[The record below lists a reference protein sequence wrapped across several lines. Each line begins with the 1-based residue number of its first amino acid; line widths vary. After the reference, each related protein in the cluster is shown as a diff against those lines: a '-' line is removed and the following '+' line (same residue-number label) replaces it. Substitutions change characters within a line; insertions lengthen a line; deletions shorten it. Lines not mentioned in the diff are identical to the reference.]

1 MIFNPVPGFAALA
14 LLALAACDPA
24 GGVGTSPFPP
34 SGPAGT
40 GPSVDGLTV
49 GHRLMAAGEYE
60 LALKAYLRAGAE
72 QGATVDV
79 LSAIGSANLRLG
91 RLGQAEEILR
101 RAVRVDERFVPAWN
115 NLGVVLMERGQV
127 GEASEVFRRAFALDG
142 GRSPEIRQN
151 LRLALA
157 KLEASDYDAPTE
169 TEDLRLLRR
178 GPGEYL
184 LLTTPGDVPD
194 LLLGNTGP
202 TGDDGSQ

>member
-1 MIFNPVPGFAALA
+1 MTLRPVPGAAALA
-14 LLALAACDPA
+14 LLFLAACDPA
-24 GGVGTSPFPP
+24 GGAGTSPFPP
-34 SGPAGT
+34 SGRPAS

-49 GHRLMAAGEYE
+49 GHRLMEAGEYE

-91 RLGQAEEILR
+91 RLGQAEDILR
-101 RAVRVDERFVPAWN
+101 RAVETDDRFVPAWN

-127 GEASEVFRRAFALDG
+127 GEASEVFRRAFALDA

-157 KLEASDYDAPTE
+157 KLEASDYDVSTE
-169 TEDLRLLRR
+169 AEDLRLLRR

-194 LLLGNTGP
+194 LLLGNAGQ
-202 TGDDGSQ
+202 TGDDDPQ